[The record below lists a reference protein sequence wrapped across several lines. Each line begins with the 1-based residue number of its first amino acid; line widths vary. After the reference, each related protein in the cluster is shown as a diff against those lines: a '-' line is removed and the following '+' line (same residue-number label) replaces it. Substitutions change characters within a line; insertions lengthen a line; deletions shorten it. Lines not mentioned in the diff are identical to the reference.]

1 MNQQDIPEIEINH
14 AILHILDFTTQL
26 NVLSQQELDLN
37 ADMIYGYVFQHIYR
51 TLEDASQH
59 HVSFEETANLLS
71 ALRDYRQGKSSFI
84 DLSDAIAERFIGF
97 FQDHPDLQ
105 AFDLLIADY
114 TVNFHKYV
122 SFYVLENSQ
131 AWTHQVDN
139 SSGILKNDIIEHHAV
154 LPSPTKKAKTYATI
168 NLSTEEIRYCD
179 TMKTGADKNPKVLYH
194 VMECTENKSA
204 SEVVKI
210 IKEIVSDVAEEHD
223 ENPSLL
229 LSQTKNFIMQS
240 TEESSS
246 FELADLS
253 REIFEDKPEM
263 KEVFRERAASI
274 ELPERVDIGLQ
285 DAKKMSARQK
295 IRTDNGIEISVPVE
309 FFSDPDYVRFINNPD
324 GTITIEL
331 RHIGKI
337 IHRK

>member
-1 MNQQDIPEIEINH
+1 MNQQEIPEIEIHH

-51 TLEDASQH
+51 TLEDAGQH
-59 HVSFEETANLLS
+59 HVSFGEESNLLR
-71 ALRDYRQGKSSFI
+71 AIRDYRQGKSSFI
-84 DLSDAIAERFIGF
+84 DLADGIAERFISF

-105 AFDLLIADY
+105 AFDLLIVDY
-114 TVNFHKYV
+114 TVNFHKYI
-122 SFYVLENSQ
+122 SFYVLENTQ

-139 SSGILKNDIIEHHAV
+139 SAGILKNDIIEHHAV
-154 LPSPTKKAKTYATI
+154 LPSPTRKAKTYAAI

-179 TMKTGADKNPKVLYH
+179 AMKTGADKNPRILYH
-194 VMECTENKSA
+194 ILECTENKSA
-204 SEVVKI
+204 TEVVKI

-223 ENPSLL
+223 ENPALL
-229 LSQTKNFIMQS
+229 LSQTKNFIMQR

-246 FELADLS
+246 FALEDLS
-253 REIFEDKPEM
+253 REIFEDKPEI
-263 KEVFRERAASI
+263 KEVFRERVASV
-274 ELPERVDIGLQ
+274 ELPERVDLGPQ

-295 IRTDNGIEISVPVE
+295 IRTDTGIEISVPVE
-309 FFSDPDYVRFINNPD
+309 YFSDPDYVKFINNPD

-331 RHIGKI
+331 RHVGKI